1 MENIKKLRIRA
12 TLLAMLVITTHIVAA
27 LPKTPAAVE
36 NFYSSMKA
44 MGYTSDPNRAYDLQ
58 KSMKECFYANSELVS
73 GIDIPNDFRHFSYDS
88 HTSSHSFDF
97 LTSVMYIN
105 KIYEY
110 IYKDKIMKVDY
121 DIRSNEYFGVQ
132 PEFEEGKLSAST
144 MPCIKTCVR
153 KTYIVG
159 GQRNVF
165 DETIYTDAQSGK
177 IYDISNGGEIKSF
190 KIKAA
195 EAYRNKDYTT
205 AYQCYEKIVQTDKND
220 MDALYRLALMTYYR
234 KGCTLSR
241 KEAHRKGK
249 AYMTHVN
256 TSKAYNVLHFWNYT
270 VL

>member
-1 MENIKKLRIRA
+1 
-12 TLLAMLVITTHIVAA
+12 
-27 LPKTPAAVE
+27 
-36 NFYSSMKA
+36 
-44 MGYTSDPNRAYDLQ
+44 
-58 KSMKECFYANSELVS
+58 
-73 GIDIPNDFRHFSYDS
+73 
-88 HTSSHSFDF
+88 
-97 LTSVMYIN
+97 
-105 KIYEY
+105 
-110 IYKDKIMKVDY
+110 MKVDY

-205 AYQCYEKIVQTDKND
+205 AYQCYEKSADRQKR
-220 MDALYRLALMTYYR
+220 Y
-234 KGCTLSR
+234 GCTLQAR
-241 KEAHRKGK
+241 THDLLQKGMYPLTQGGTPQRQSLHDPCK
-249 AYMTHVN
+249 HLKSLQRAAFLELYGSLTLFGFLFMPCLM
-256 TSKAYNVLHFWNYT
+256 LHFLFFKT
-270 VL
+270 TSPRKQCIACGGL